1 MAHEMSD
8 LTYEHNPRPRMTP
21 AVQWL
26 IAANVGVF
34 FLQVTLFGG
43 DTVFRALGLDPSRFP
58 AEWWPIVT
66 YMFVHGGLWHI
77 AFNMLSLWMFGP
89 RIENVWGPRSFVYFY
104 LWCGIGGAI
113 AHLLLE
119 GGAGLVG
126 ASAAVMGVLLAYALR
141 WPDEEVYVFGVIA
154 MKTRWLV
161 VWLALINLAMGISS
175 MKGGSGIGWFAHLGG
190 LAFGWIYL
198 RVSAF
203 GGLDNFRRWV
213 SPVPDEPEDFRAV
226 PRRAPRNR
234 DRGDQAQ
241 GIDEVVAKS
250 NAVAAQ
256 AARAAVMTRSGSIT
270 RETTARLDMLLDKI
284 STHGIDSLTREEH
297 NLLEE
302 MSRQLQNENVRS
314 DAEARQKDPDKDHK

>member
-1 MAHEMSD
+1 MSD
-8 LTYEHNPRPRMTP
+8 TPFEQQSHPRMTP

-26 IAANVGVF
+26 IAANIGVF

-43 DTVFRALGLDPSRFP
+43 DTVFGALGLDPSRFP
-58 AEWWPIVT
+58 AEWWTVVS
-66 YMFVHGGLWHI
+66 YMFVHGGMWHI

-89 RIENVWGPRSFVYFY
+89 RIENIWGARSFTYFY

-113 AHLLLE
+113 AHLLFR
-119 GGAGLVG
+119 GDAGLVG

-141 WPDEEVYVFGVIA
+141 WPDEEVYVFGVLP

-161 VWLALINLAMGISS
+161 VWLALINLAMGLSS
-175 MKGGSGIGWFAHLGG
+175 AKGGSGIGWFAHLGG

-213 SPVPDEPEDFRAV
+213 SPVPDEPEDYRTV
-226 PRRAPRNR
+226 PRRVPRNR
-234 DRGDQAQ
+234 DRGERND

-250 NAVAAQ
+250 NAVAAKT
-256 AARAAVMTRSGSIT
+256 ARAAVLPRPGKETRQSQEI
-270 RETTARLDMLLDKI
+270 LDMVLDKI
-284 STHGIDSLTREEH
+284 SKEGIESLTREEQAV
-297 NLLEE
+297 LEE
-302 MSRQLQNENVRS
+302 MSKKLR
-314 DAEARQKDPDKDHK
+314 DK

>member
-1 MAHEMSD
+1 MHDTSFD
-8 LTYEHNPRPRMTP
+8 QPTHPRITP

-26 IAANVGVF
+26 IAANIGVF
-34 FLQVTLFGG
+34 FLQVTLFGA
-43 DTVFRALGLDPSRFP
+43 DNVFGAIGLDPSRFP
-58 AEWWPIVT
+58 VEWWTIVT

-89 RIENVWGPRSFVYFY
+89 RIEHIWGARSFTYFY

-113 AHLLLE
+113 AHLIFTGE
-119 GGAGLVG
+119 AGLVG

-141 WPDEEVYVFGVIA
+141 WPDEEVYVFGVLP

-175 MKGGSGIGWFAHLGG
+175 SSGGSGIGWFAHLGG

-213 SPVPDEPEDFRAV
+213 SPVPDEPEDYRAV
-226 PRRAPRNR
+226 PRRVPRNR
-234 DRGDQAQ
+234 DRTDRPD

-250 NAVAAQ
+250 NAVAAK
-256 AARAAVMTRSGSIT
+256 ATRTAVLPKPDSDGQQSS
-270 RETTARLDMLLDKI
+270 ERLDMVLEKI
-284 STHGIDSLTREEH
+284 SKHGMESLTAEEQAI
-297 NLLEE
+297 LEE
-302 MSRQLQNENVRS
+302 MSRRLRE
-314 DAEARQKDPDKDHK
+314 H

>member
-1 MAHEMSD
+1 MSD
-8 LTYEHNPRPRMTP
+8 ASFEQQSHPRMTP

-26 IAANVGVF
+26 IAANIGVF

-43 DTVFRALGLDPSRFP
+43 DTVFGALGLDPSRFP
-58 AEWWPIVT
+58 AEWWAVIS
-66 YMFVHGGLWHI
+66 YMFVHGGVWHI

-89 RIENVWGPRSFVYFY
+89 RIENIWGPRSFTYFY

-113 AHLLLE
+113 AHLLFR
-119 GGAGLVG
+119 GDAGLVG

-141 WPDEEVYVFGVIA
+141 WPDEEVYVFGVLP

-175 MKGGSGIGWFAHLGG
+175 AKGGSGIGWFAHLGG

-213 SPVPDEPEDFRAV
+213 SPVPDEPEDYRAV
-226 PRRAPRNR
+226 PRRVPRNR
-234 DRGDQAQ
+234 DRADRND

-250 NAVAAQ
+250 NAVAAKT
-256 AARAAVMTRSGSIT
+256 ARAAVLPRPGNETRQSQ
-270 RETTARLDMLLDKI
+270 EVLDMVLDKI
-284 STHGIDSLTREEH
+284 SKTGIESLTREEQAV
-297 NLLEE
+297 LEE
-302 MSRQLQNENVRS
+302 MSRKLR
-314 DAEARQKDPDKDHK
+314 DK

>member
-1 MAHEMSD
+1 
-8 LTYEHNPRPRMTP
+8 MTP

-26 IAANVGVF
+26 IAANVAVY

-43 DTVFRALGLDPSRFP
+43 DSVFRVLGLDPAQFP
-58 AEWWPIVT
+58 GEWWPIVT

-89 RIENVWGPRSFVYFY
+89 RIENVWGPRSFTYFY

-141 WPDEEVYVFGVIA
+141 WPDEEVYVFGVLP

-175 MKGGSGIGWFAHLGG
+175 TKGGSGIGWFAHLGG

-213 SPVPDEPEDFRAV
+213 SPVPDEPDDGYRAV
-226 PRRAPRNR
+226 PKRIPRNR
-234 DRGDQAQ
+234 DRTDRGD
-241 GIDEVVAKS
+241 GVDEVVAKS
-250 NAVAAQ
+250 NAVAAKP
-256 AARAAVMTRSGSIT
+256 ARAAVIPRPGKDSGESA
-270 RETTARLDMLLDKI
+270 ERLDMVLDKI
-284 STHGIDSLTREEH
+284 SKQGIESLTREEQS
-297 NLLEE
+297 LLEE
-302 MSRQLQNENVRS
+302 MSRKLRHRDDTGHRE
-314 DAEARQKDPDKDHK
+314 

>member
-1 MAHEMSD
+1 MSE
-8 LTYEHNPRPRMTP
+8 TSYSQPSQHPRMTP

-26 IAANVGVF
+26 MAANIGVF

-43 DTVFRALGLDPSRFP
+43 NSVFRVLGLDPGRFP
-58 AEWWPIVT
+58 AEWWTIVS

-77 AFNMLSLWMFGP
+77 SFNMLSLWMFGP
-89 RIENVWGPRSFVYFY
+89 RIEHFWGARSFTYFY

-113 AHLLLE
+113 AHLLST
-119 GGAGLVG
+119 GNAGLVG

-141 WPDEEVYVFGVIA
+141 WPDEEVYVFGVLPI
-154 MKTRWLV
+154 KTRWLV

-175 MKGGSGIGWFAHLGG
+175 AKGGSGIGWFAHLGG

-213 SPVPDEPEDFRAV
+213 SPVPDEPEDYRAV

-234 DRGDQAQ
+234 DRADGG

-250 NAVAAQ
+250 NAVAAKSAQ
-256 AARAAVMTRSGSIT
+256 RAAVLPKPESDT
-270 RETTARLDMLLDKI
+270 RESVERLDMVLDKI
-284 STHGIDSLTREEH
+284 SKHGIESLTPEEH
-297 NLLEE
+297 SILDEVSKRL
-302 MSRQLQNENVRS
+302 R
-314 DAEARQKDPDKDHK
+314 KDK

>member
-1 MAHEMSD
+1 
-8 LTYEHNPRPRMTP
+8 MTP

-43 DTVFRALGLDPSRFP
+43 DTVFGALGLDPSRFP
-58 AEWWPIVT
+58 SEWWSVIS
-66 YMFVHGGLWHI
+66 YMFVHGGVWHI

-89 RIENVWGPRSFVYFY
+89 RIENIWGPRSFTYFY

-113 AHLLLE
+113 AHLLFR
-119 GGAGLVG
+119 GDAGLVG

-141 WPDEEVYVFGVIA
+141 WPDEEVYVFGVLP

-175 MKGGSGIGWFAHLGG
+175 AKGGSGIGWFAHLGG

-213 SPVPDEPEDFRAV
+213 SPVPDEPEDYRAV
-226 PRRAPRNR
+226 PRRVPRNR
-234 DRGDQAQ
+234 DRADRND

-250 NAVAAQ
+250 NAVAAKTV
-256 AARAAVMTRSGSIT
+256 RAAVLPRPGKETRQSQ
-270 RETTARLDMLLDKI
+270 EVLDMVLDKI
-284 STHGIDSLTREEH
+284 SKEGIESLTREEQAV
-297 NLLEE
+297 LEE
-302 MSRQLQNENVRS
+302 MSKKLR
-314 DAEARQKDPDKDHK
+314 DK

>member
-1 MAHEMSD
+1 MTDTSFDQPAH
-8 LTYEHNPRPRMTP
+8 PRMTP

-43 DTVFRALGLDPSRFP
+43 DSVFRALGLDPARFP
-58 AEWWPIVT
+58 AEWWTIVT

-89 RIENVWGPRSFVYFY
+89 RIEHIWGARSFTYFF

-113 AHLLLE
+113 AHLFFTGE
-119 GGAGLVG
+119 AGLVG

-141 WPDEEVYVFGVIA
+141 WPDEEVYVFGVLP

-161 VWLALINLAMGISS
+161 AWLALINLAMGISS
-175 MKGGSGIGWFAHLGG
+175 ANGGSGIGWFAHLGG

-213 SPVPDEPEDFRAV
+213 SPVPDEPEDYRTV
-226 PRRAPRNR
+226 PRRVPRNR
-234 DRGDQAQ
+234 DRTDRGD

-250 NAVAAQ
+250 NAVAAKSG
-256 AARAAVMTRSGSIT
+256 RTAVLPRPEKSTPQSA
-270 RETTARLDMLLDKI
+270 EKLDMVLDKI
-284 STHGIDSLTREEH
+284 SKLGIESLTTEEQAI
-297 NLLEE
+297 LEE
-302 MSRQLQNENVRS
+302 MSRKLRGRE
-314 DAEARQKDPDKDHK
+314 

>member
-1 MAHEMSD
+1 MQDTSYDQPTH
-8 LTYEHNPRPRMTP
+8 PRMTP

-26 IAANVGVF
+26 IAANIGVF
-34 FLQVTLFGG
+34 FLQVTLFGA
-43 DTVFRALGLDPSRFP
+43 DNVFGAIGLDPAQFP
-58 AEWWPIVT
+58 AEWWTIVS

-89 RIENVWGPRSFVYFY
+89 RIENIWGARSFTYFY

-113 AHLLLE
+113 AHLIFTGE
-119 GGAGLVG
+119 AGLVG

-141 WPDEEVYVFGVIA
+141 WPDEEVYVFGVLP

-175 MKGGSGIGWFAHLGG
+175 SSGGSGIGWFAHLGG

-213 SPVPDEPEDFRAV
+213 SPVPDEPEDYRAV
-226 PRRAPRNR
+226 PRRVPRNR
-234 DRGDQAQ
+234 DRGDRTD

-250 NAVAAQ
+250 NAVAAK
-256 AARAAVMTRSGSIT
+256 ATRTVVLPKPDKNAQPSS
-270 RETTARLDMLLDKI
+270 ERLDRVLEKI
-284 STHGIDSLTREEH
+284 SRHGMDSLTSEEQAI
-297 NLLEE
+297 LEE
-302 MSRQLQNENVRS
+302 MSRKLRGS
-314 DAEARQKDPDKDHK
+314 